1 MYTQFINPSH
11 YCGNESIAC
20 KAWPLPPIILCCL
33 TLACSAISTGA
44 VLTDFSSFAQRILLP
59 MAKFFSAA
67 SSLTYDVVV
76 GTVTVCAFTGVYLLR
91 RYAVGAVCKS
101 KAMLSGKTV
110 VITGAN
116 SGIGKET
123 AVDLARRN
131 ARVLMACR
139 SVQRGERAAAEVRKR
154 SNNENVVFRQ
164 LDLASFA
171 SIRKFAEEVL
181 EEKQIDILI
190 NNAGAFMLPL
200 RRTNDGVEMHF
211 GVNYLGHFLLT
222 NLLLER
228 LKEAPA
234 ARIVNV
240 AADVPSWLAGINFD
254 DINSEKS
261 YNRVKAVIQ
270 SKLSVIASSTR
281 FAQQLADTRVTV
293 NTVHPGIVRNDFGR
307 YLDYWYGYFQVG

>member
-1 MYTQFINPSH
+1 
-11 YCGNESIAC
+11 
-20 KAWPLPPIILCCL
+20 
-33 TLACSAISTGA
+33 
-44 VLTDFSSFAQRILLP
+44 
-59 MAKFFSAA
+59 MAKFFYAT
-67 SSLTYDVVV
+67 SSLTYNVVV

-91 RYAVGAVCKS
+91 RYAMGAVCKS

-139 SVQRGERAAAEVRKR
+139 SIQRGESAAAEVRKK
-154 SNNENVVFRQ
+154 SNNDNVVFQQ

-171 SIRKFAEEVL
+171 SIRKFAQEVL
-181 EEKQIDILI
+181 EEEKQIDILI
-190 NNAGAFMLPL
+190 NNAGVFMLPL
-200 RRTNDGVEMHF
+200 RRTKDGVEMHF
-211 GVNYLGHFLLT
+211 GVNYLGQFLLT

-228 LKEAPA
+228 LKEAPG

-270 SKLSVIASSTR
+270 SKLSVIASSTHL
-281 FAQQLADTRVTV
+281 AQQLADTRVTI

>member
-1 MYTQFINPSH
+1 
-11 YCGNESIAC
+11 
-20 KAWPLPPIILCCL
+20 
-33 TLACSAISTGA
+33 
-44 VLTDFSSFAQRILLP
+44 
-59 MAKFFSAA
+59 MAKFFYAT
-67 SSLTYDVVV
+67 SSLTYNVVV

-91 RYAVGAVCKS
+91 RYAMGAVCKS

-139 SVQRGERAAAEVRKR
+139 SIQRGESAAAEVRKK
-154 SNNENVVFRQ
+154 SNNDNVVFQQ

-171 SIRKFAEEVL
+171 SIRKFAQEVL
-181 EEKQIDILI
+181 EEEKQIDILI
-190 NNAGAFMLPL
+190 NNAGVFMLPL
-200 RRTNDGVEMHF
+200 RRTKDGVEMHF

-228 LKEAPA
+228 LKEAPT

-270 SKLSVIASSTR
+270 SKLSVIASSTHL
-281 FAQQLADTRVTV
+281 AQQLADTRVTI

>member
-1 MYTQFINPSH
+1 
-11 YCGNESIAC
+11 
-20 KAWPLPPIILCCL
+20 
-33 TLACSAISTGA
+33 
-44 VLTDFSSFAQRILLP
+44 
-59 MAKFFSAA
+59 MAKFFYAA
-67 SSLTYDVVV
+67 SSLTYNVVV

-91 RYAVGAVCKS
+91 RYAMGAVCKS

-131 ARVLMACR
+131 ARILMACR
-139 SVQRGERAAAEVRKR
+139 SIQRGERATTEVRKK
-154 SNNENVVFRQ
+154 SNNDNVVFRQ

-171 SIRKFAEEVL
+171 SIRKFAKEVL
-181 EEKQIDILI
+181 EEEKQVDVLI
-190 NNAGAFMLPL
+190 NNAGVFMLPL
-200 RRTNDGVEMHF
+200 RRTKDGVEMHF

-228 LKEAPA
+228 LKEAPG

-270 SKLSVIASSTR
+270 SKLSVIASSTH
-281 FAQQLADTRVTV
+281 FAQQLADTRVTI